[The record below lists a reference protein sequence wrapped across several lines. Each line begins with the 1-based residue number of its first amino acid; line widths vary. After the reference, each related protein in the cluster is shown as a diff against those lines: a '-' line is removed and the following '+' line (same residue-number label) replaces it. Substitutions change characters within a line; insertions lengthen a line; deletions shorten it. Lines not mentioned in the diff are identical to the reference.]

1 MFVAEPSVPTDATD
15 VLPHLDSDDRNIR
28 VAALRVLAF
37 CDGPAAADG
46 ILRGLDDP
54 MRRVRNV
61 AAKSSVRFLDDPR
74 IVELY
79 FYDERTQQEIAA
91 ELGVSQQVVSR
102 QLFGVIRDGRRIG
115 GAVSRLRKACEKIG
129 VDPEKWV

>member
-1 MFVAEPSVPTDATD
+1 MPGYDPRFWELPFDPGDMDLLPGDLLDAPEDEEQDPVRIAARRDAIEGIASLVRSALTDKQ
-15 VLPHLDSDDRNIR
+15 R
-28 VAALRVLAF
+28 
-37 CDGPAAADG
+37 
-46 ILRGLDDP
+46 
-54 MRRVRNV
+54 
-61 AAKSSVRFLDDPR
+61 R

>member
-1 MFVAEPSVPTDATD
+1 MPGYDPRFWELPFDPGDMDLLPGDLIDAPEDEEPDPA
-15 VLPHLDSDDRNIR
+15 RI
-28 VAALRVLAF
+28 AARREAIE
-37 CDGPAAADG
+37 G
-46 ILRGLDDP
+46 IASLVHTALT
-54 MRRVRNV
+54 
-61 AAKSSVRFLDDPR
+61 AKQRR

-79 FYDERTQQEIAA
+79 FYDERTQQEIAD